1 MGGQKPF
8 GGAEQISQLGM
19 SLTPSGLPISFFPI
33 EAGRIVIVLVSLL
46 RRRALS
52 YDGAFPDCHLFVKG
66 RRLEFISNGSA
77 GDSQHVT
84 SVYASLPTYRSSYF
98 YLVIGAWCLC
108 WCAYPHVV
116 VGIAIRHSYL
126 YYQYSFASYER
137 RLHRH
142 SVIQCLF
149 NKLDQLQILLVEGTC
164 SPIDRVTSIS

>member
-1 MGGQKPF
+1 MLAQRSSYFYLVIGAWFFVMVCLLACGSRHCHGHFSCYLYYRYNSFLPTGVGCIGILLSSAYFASWMNGGQKPF

-84 SVYASLPTYRSSYF
+84 SVYASLPAYRSSY
-98 YLVIGAWCLC
+98 
-108 WCAYPHVV
+108 
-116 VGIAIRHSYL
+116 
-126 YYQYSFASYER
+126 
-137 RLHRH
+137 
-142 SVIQCLF
+142 
-149 NKLDQLQILLVEGTC
+149 
-164 SPIDRVTSIS
+164 SIS